1 MAVPVRPRATYADV
15 LAAPEHMTAQVIDGE
30 LHLHPRPARRHLR
43 AASALG
49 GFLFG
54 AFDAGNGG
62 PGGWVVIHEPELH
75 FGEDILVPDLGAW
88 REERYPGDRDDDD
101 AYYVTAPDWV
111 AEVLSSSTARIDRIK
126 KMPIYA
132 RERIPHVWIVDPRDR
147 TVEVYR
153 LTDSGYVLA
162 TTWGDEDGTA
172 SLPPFDA
179 VPIPASAIWG
189 KRRPQP

>member
-1 MAVPVRPRATYADV
+1 M
-15 LAAPEHMTAQVIDGE
+15 
-30 LHLHPRPARRHLR
+30 
-43 AASALG
+43 
-49 GFLFG
+49 
-54 AFDAGNGG
+54 
-62 PGGWVVIHEPELH
+62 
-75 FGEDILVPDLGAW
+75 
-88 REERYPGDRDDDD
+88 
-101 AYYVTAPDWV
+101 TAPDWV

-126 KMPIYA
+126 KLPIYA